1 MKLLAFDDHR
11 DNRGF
16 VVNPFEDVCATGSVG
31 NCHAFSINPG
41 CTRGGHSHPER
52 NEKVLLLSG
61 SITVSAGDDE
71 RTFTAPA
78 LFELEPGESHAFHCS
93 GDSSATVLCW
103 SDKRSEG

>member
-16 VVNPFEDVCATGSVG
+16 VVNPLEGVCDTGSVC

-41 CTRGGHSHPER
+41 CSRGGHSHPDR

-61 SITVSAGDDE
+61 SITVNADE
-71 RTFTAPA
+71 EERVLAAPA
-78 LFELEPGESHAFHCS
+78 FFEIPPGESHAFHCA
-93 GDSSATVLCW
+93 GDTLATVLCW
-103 SDKRSEG
+103 SEKSP

>member
-1 MKLLAFDDHR
+1 MRILDFDDHR

-16 VVNPFEDVCATGSVG
+16 VVNPFEALCDTGSVS

-61 SITVSAGDDE
+61 TITVAAGGVE
-71 RTFTAPA
+71 RAVSAPA
-78 LFELEPGESHAFHCS
+78 FFEIAPGENHSFHCP
-93 GDSSATVLCW
+93 GGESATVLCW
-103 SDKRSEG
+103 SDSRR